1 MRQDRTLCTRTLGT
15 LLGALFVVVGMPSGG
30 ASAKSPAP
38 AAAEKAETKNV
49 ALVKVEIRQ
58 ESGKVIKNNGDL
70 VGWNEDA
77 SLKIKSDDITHALEV
92 KVVRDGDKSKKASV
106 TLAYARGGEA
116 IIAPYTFDVKLKKRE
131 VIQIEGGLA
140 IALTV
145 VPKKVA
151 VKKEEA
157 PPSDSHKVEKIDG
170 DDPLAGI

>member
-1 MRQDRTLCTRTLGT
+1 MRLPTTLRKRTLGT
-15 LLGALFVVVGMPSGG
+15 LLGALFVVVGLPSDG
-30 ASAKSPAP
+30 ASAKATP

-58 ESGKVIKNNGDL
+58 ESGKVIKNEGDL

-77 SLKIKSDDITHALEV
+77 SLKIKSEDVTHALEV

-151 VKKEEA
+151 VDKPKDA
-157 PPSDSHKVEKIDG
+157 PKDSHKVEKIDG
-170 DDPLAGI
+170 DDPLSGL